1 MIKSFIKT
9 VGAVTLTVLFF
20 SEQAIADN
28 SNQCMALYNS
38 VKSAYTT
45 SDFEAT
51 VIDNDQAQMQL
62 YALAHFNK
70 NSVSYTTWKSLNNEI
85 AGYAL
90 RQDKG
95 FDYNHNRSYIGPLS
109 WHQTQI
115 WDRIFSKNRKLT
127 GYDCTIVGRTRL
139 AGRKVTVI
147 RMSPVDDVRYSY
159 VISKDDDTSLPVE
172 LVVLSPAQIVAS
184 KFTVS
189 AAHSASSE
197 NLSFPDETFDRV
209 EKLSNKKKQND
220 LTIWPELTIPK
231 PFTIESA
238 GIQKQAD
245 GTELE
250 YQSFTDGMVEF
261 KVYKNS
267 VSSLNIQSATDG
279 TLTVLR
285 RNSVKNE
292 YAVVGEIPLE
302 LSAIVLSKITPLR

>member
-9 VGAVTLTVLFF
+9 AGAVTLAVLFF
-20 SEQAIADN
+20 SDQAVADN
-28 SNQCMALYNS
+28 SGQCVALYDS
-38 VKSAYTT
+38 VKSAYTDR
-45 SDFEAT
+45 DFEAT
-51 VIDNDQAQMQL
+51 VIDNDQTQMQL

-70 NSVSYTTWKSLNNEI
+70 NSVSYSTWKSLNNEI

-95 FDYNHNRSYIGPLS
+95 FDYNHNQSYIGPLS

-115 WDRIFSKNRKLT
+115 WDRIFSKGRNLS

-139 AGRKVTVI
+139 AGRRVTVI

-172 LVVLSPAQIVAS
+172 LVVLTPSQIVAS
-184 KFTVS
+184 KFTIS
-189 AAHSASSE
+189 AVHSVSSE
-197 NLSFPDETFDRV
+197 NLSFPDETFDRI
-209 EKLSNKKKQND
+209 EKLSKKKNKKN
-220 LTIWPELTIPK
+220 LVSWPELTIPK
-231 PFTIESA
+231 PFTIVDE

-245 GTELE
+245 GKELD

-302 LSAIVLSKITPLR
+302 LSTIVLSKITPFR

>member
-1 MIKSFIKT
+1 M
-9 VGAVTLTVLFF
+9 L
-20 SEQAIADN
+20 
-28 SNQCMALYNS
+28 
-38 VKSAYTT
+38 
-45 SDFEAT
+45 
-51 VIDNDQAQMQL
+51 
-62 YALAHFNK
+62 
-70 NSVSYTTWKSLNNEI
+70 SYQHP
-85 AGYAL
+85 G
-90 RQDKG
+90 
-95 FDYNHNRSYIGPLS
+95 
-109 WHQTQI
+109 
-115 WDRIFSKNRKLT
+115 
-127 GYDCTIVGRTRL
+127 
-139 AGRKVTVI
+139 
-147 RMSPVDDVRYSY
+147 
-159 VISKDDDTSLPVE
+159 
-172 LVVLSPAQIVAS
+172 
-184 KFTVS
+184 
-189 AAHSASSE
+189 
-197 NLSFPDETFDRV
+197 
-209 EKLSNKKKQND
+209 NKKKQND

>member
-9 VGAVTLTVLFF
+9 AGAVTLAVLFF
-20 SEQAIADN
+20 SEQSMAEN
-28 SNQCMALYNS
+28 SGQCVALYDS
-38 VKSAYTT
+38 VKSAYTGR
-45 SDFEAT
+45 DFEAT
-51 VIDNDQAQMQL
+51 VIDNDQTQMQL

-85 AGYAL
+85 EGYAL

-115 WDRIFSKNRKLT
+115 WDRIFSKGRNLS
-127 GYDCTIVGRTRL
+127 GYDCNIIGRTRL

-172 LVVLSPAQIVAS
+172 LVVLTPSQIVAS

-189 AAHSASSE
+189 AVHGASSE
-197 NLSFPDETFDRV
+197 NLSFPDDTFDRV
-209 EKLSNKKKQND
+209 DKLSNKKNKNE
-220 LTIWPELTIPK
+220 LSSWPELTIPQ
-231 PFTIESA
+231 PFSIVNE

-245 GTELE
+245 GSELE
-250 YQSFTDGMVEF
+250 FQAFTDGMVEF

-285 RNSVKNE
+285 RKSTKNE

-302 LSAIVLSKITPLR
+302 LSSIVLSKITPVR

>member
-1 MIKSFIKT
+1 MPSP
-9 VGAVTLTVLFF
+9 
-20 SEQAIADN
+20 EP
-28 SNQCMALYNS
+28 
-38 VKSAYTT
+38 T
-45 SDFEAT
+45 SHPDKE
-51 VIDNDQAQMQL
+51 DKQAQ
-62 YALAHFNK
+62 A
-70 NSVSYTTWKSLNNEI
+70 
-85 AGYAL
+85 
-90 RQDKG
+90 
-95 FDYNHNRSYIGPLS
+95 
-109 WHQTQI
+109 
-115 WDRIFSKNRKLT
+115 
-127 GYDCTIVGRTRL
+127 
-139 AGRKVTVI
+139 
-147 RMSPVDDVRYSY
+147 
-159 VISKDDDTSLPVE
+159 
-172 LVVLSPAQIVAS
+172 
-184 KFTVS
+184 
-189 AAHSASSE
+189 SASSE

-231 PFTIESA
+231 PFTIESE